1 MSEGK
6 RCLVE
11 KQEGHSIGL
20 SEWIWQDLHLKS
32 VHPAIKVIDF
42 AVLACHKKAHIL

>member
-11 KQEGHSIGL
+11 KQAKHSIGL
-20 SEWIWQDLHLKS
+20 SEWIWQVFYLKS